1 MPAFIAAIDQGT
13 ASSRCI
19 VFDRRGN
26 IVSVAQR
33 EHRQIYPR
41 PGWVEHDAGQIW
53 RSVRTVLSDRHH
65 RRNPPPGTGQLA
77 QGGAAHPRLDRR
89 VKETTMPVAA
99 LAGRAQTRE
108 ELSRSTYDLLVIGGG
123 ILGTAVTWMAA
134 QSGLRVAMIDADDF
148 AGATSS
154 ASSKLVHG
162 GLRYLQTGNV
172 KLVAENHRERRALA
186 SDIAPHLVK
195 PLTFVVPIYRGGPHG
210 AAKLGAGVLLYSA
223 LSAFGDGLGRVITPR
238 QAADRVPALRTTGLK
253 AATVY
258 GDHQMNDSR
267 VAIMTVRAAVEA
279 GADMLNHARVVGLRT
294 TRGRVT
300 GADVR
305 DQVDGAEFGVDARL
319 VLNATGPWVDHLR
332 RMEDPAVSPSVRL
345 SKGAH
350 LVLRRADPW
359 RAALTIPID
368 KYRVSFA
375 IPWEDHLLLGT
386 TDEPYDDDPAAL
398 AVTDADI
405 GQILDEAGHAVAGHQ
420 LRREDITYAFAGL
433 RVLPGG
439 PGEVSEARR
448 ETVLTRG
455 RGGMLSVAGGKW
467 TTYRHIGKVVF
478 DTLTRLPGHPLG
490 ATIARGPRVVPLPG
504 LANADAVTRRLQ
516 VEREPGVT
524 LTPDIAGHL
533 ASHYGSLAFDL
544 AQLIRADPA
553 LAERVHPDGPD
564 IWAQVA
570 FARDREWAVTVDDV
584 MRRHTTLTV
593 RGHDTPSVREQ
604 VRRVLE

>member
-1 MPAFIAAIDQGT
+1 MPIAA
-13 ASSRCI
+13 
-19 VFDRRGN
+19 
-26 IVSVAQR
+26 
-33 EHRQIYPR
+33 
-41 PGWVEHDAGQIW
+41 
-53 RSVRTVLSDRHH
+53 LS
-65 RRNPPPGTGQLA
+65 
-77 QGGAAHPRLDRR
+77 
-89 VKETTMPVAA
+89 
-99 LAGRAQTRE
+99 GRAQTRA
-108 ELSRSTYDLLVIGGG
+108 ELAQSTYDLLVIGGG

-134 QSGLRVAMIDADDF
+134 QSGLRVAMVDGSDF

-172 KLVAENHRERRALA
+172 RLVTENHRERRTLA
-186 SDIAPHLVK
+186 SDVAPHLVK
-195 PLTFVVPIYRGGPHG
+195 PLTFLVPIYRGGPHG
-210 AAKLGAGVLLYSA
+210 AAKLGAGVFLYSA

-238 QAADRVPALRTTGLK
+238 QAADRVPALRTTGLR
-253 AATVY
+253 AAAVY

-267 VAIMTVRAAVEA
+267 VAVMTVQAAVAA
-279 GADMLNHARVVGLRT
+279 GADVLNHARVVGLRT
-294 TRGRVT
+294 TQGRVT

-305 DQVDGAEFGVDARL
+305 DQIDGVEFGVNARL

-332 RMEDPAVSPSVRL
+332 RLEDPAAAPSVRL

-350 LVLRRADPW
+350 LVLRRAEAW
-359 RAALTIPID
+359 QAALTIPID

-386 TDEPYDDDPAAL
+386 TDEPYDDDPAAV

-405 GQILDEAGHAVAGHQ
+405 RQILDEAGHAVADHQ

-439 PGEVSEARR
+439 AGDVSEAKR

-467 TTYRHIGKVVF
+467 TTYRHIGRVVF
-478 DTLTRLPGHPLG
+478 DALTRLPGRPLG
-490 ATIARGPRVVPLPG
+490 ATIARGPRTVPLPG
-504 LANADAVTRRLQ
+504 LANADAVARRLRSEP
-516 VEREPGVT
+516 ERSVA
-524 LTPDIAGHL
+524 LAPDIAGHL
-533 ASHYGSLAFDL
+533 ASHYGSVAFDL
-544 AQLIRADPA
+544 AKLIRDDPA

-570 FARDREWAVTVDDV
+570 YARDREWAATVEDV
-584 MRRHTTLTV
+584 VRRRTTLTV
-593 RGHDTPSVREQ
+593 RGLDTALVREQ
-604 VRRVLE
+604 IRSALA